1 MCITHTFTQVMGR
14 PGKMGPPG
22 VDGLPGPKGLPGL
35 HGVNGLPGL
44 NGRPGPCLCMC
55 RVCGMSVV
63 FPQMFECVRMR
74 VSVSV
79 FVLCGVWCVVCV
91 VCVCVCVCVSMTSV
105 SHDTRHLASDE
116 RGREGEQ
123 RTRDGSERN
132 EQERKRGG
140 NLRKHHVFCCRC
152 CRWSP
157 HTHTS
162 YTHTGDDTHTYTEVM
177 GRPGKMGCRIYICI
191 YI

>member
-1 MCITHTFTQVMGR
+1 
-14 PGKMGPPG
+14 MGPPG

-79 FVLCGVWCVVCV
+79 FVLCGVWCVWCV
-91 VCVCVCVCVSMTSV
+91 WCVCVCVCVCVWCCLSLIHLSFSALPLSP
-105 SHDTRHLASDE
+105 SHQMPDAVCHD
-116 RGREGEQ
+116 
-123 RTRDGSERN
+123 
-132 EQERKRGG
+132 
-140 NLRKHHVFCCRC
+140 
-152 CRWSP
+152 
-157 HTHTS
+157 
-162 YTHTGDDTHTYTEVM
+162 
-177 GRPGKMGCRIYICI
+177 
-191 YI
+191 